1 MTGRLHNSTTFAAA
15 VLVLLVALLLLGF
28 LAVTPARAATGAG
41 GADPDDRAVTGA
53 LPPQKSVGNI
63 VETGQ
68 DITVPLGTSANS
80 VFALGGSI
88 TVAGSVREVV
98 AGIGADV
105 RLPPTA
111 RVGTAA
117 GSGDTSLVV
126 VGGDLTSAPGATVFG
141 KTTTEPLTSVRDAFT
156 TGFWRPIA
164 SPLAGLSLIGW
175 AALTVLLV
183 LLGLLVAAVLPRQT
197 RASMRRVAAH
207 PASSLGWGAL
217 TAFVI
222 VPLATVALV
231 ITIVGI
237 LLSAPRGAHRRA
249 GGVRLR
255 VHRHGDVHRRSSAA
269 RRRVPGVEPAAGGHR
284 RHLRDA
290 AGAPDPGMPARSSSP
305 PSGSS
310 ALERRSPPSSR
321 GGGAAS
327 SSPPCRPKRRAARS
341 GSCARPERSAP
352 VRARWAASPL
362 ARAFSPSSAALQT
375 VATVTWLAPPVKRIS

>member
-1 MTGRLHNSTTFAAA
+1 MTGRLHNSTTFAAV
-15 VLVLLVALLLLGF
+15 VLVLLVALLLLGT
-28 LAVTPARAATGAG
+28 LAATPARAATGAG
-41 GADPDDRAVTGA
+41 GANPDDRAATGA

-88 TVAGSVREVV
+88 TIAGSVREVV

-105 RLPPTA
+105 KLLPTA

-175 AALTVLLV
+175 AGSTVLLV

-197 RASMRRVAAH
+197 RASMRRVATH

-222 VPLATVALV
+222 VPLVTVALV

-237 LLSAPRGAHRRA
+237 LLAIPWALIVVPAVFAFGFIAMGTFIGDRLLRAVGYRGESLLLAA
-249 GGVRLR
+249 TVGIVATQLVRLIPYAGAII
-255 VHRHGDVHRRSSAA
+255 VAAIWIIGTGAAVAAFFAWRRSRKQLAA
-269 RRRVPGVEPAAGGHR
+269 VPSEETGGE
-284 RHLRDA
+284 
-290 AGAPDPGMPARSSSP
+290 
-305 PSGSS
+305 
-310 ALERRSPPSSR
+310 ER
-321 GGGAAS
+321 
-327 SSPPCRPKRRAARS
+327 KLRAA
-341 GSCARPERSAP
+341 A
-352 VRARWAASPL
+352 
-362 ARAFSPSSAALQT
+362 
-375 VATVTWLAPPVKRIS
+375 